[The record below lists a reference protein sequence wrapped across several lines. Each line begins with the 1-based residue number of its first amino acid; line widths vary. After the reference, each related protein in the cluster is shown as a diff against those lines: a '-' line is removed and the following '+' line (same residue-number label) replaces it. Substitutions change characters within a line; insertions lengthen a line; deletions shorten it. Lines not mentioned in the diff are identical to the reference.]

1 MYDIRSNRPL
11 LVKDHRFELPIKDIE
26 WHKESDLVFSI
37 DKRVCK
43 IWDRHTGKPYTSIE
57 PGTGLNNICL
67 VPNSGMLFM
76 ANEAPKILVYYI
88 PSIGPAPKW
97 CSFLDNLT
105 EELESNPTSTVYD
118 DYKFLTKQELETLG
132 LDNLIG
138 TNVLRAYMHGYFVDI
153 RLYKKAKLINE
164 PFNFEE
170 FKKRKIKE
178 KLEKERENRVK
189 VQRKLPLVNTELA
202 KRIIEESEELK
213 SKVKIKKP
221 LFNPL
226 EDKRFAELFTDP
238 NYQIDMNSEEYKL
251 LNPVVQK
258 VNEKKLKKKVVENV
272 AASEESEQ
280 EEESMSDDSDKSGS
294 ESSSDDEHQWKQSV
308 KEQYKQIQQEK
319 RLKEKLERKKQEN
332 VKQPKFYEL
341 KDGLDLYSANSNNK
355 NTNEILKNEKMKRL
369 PMANRIQYLE
379 NKNKDNSKYD
389 ELVFR
394 SDSLGNKQMTFLS
407 RKAKRN
413 QEEDKKTMQHHLE
426 RKNIRRSAGKI
437 TKTLKKKS
445 QFFKGK

>member
-1 MYDIRSNRPL
+1 M

-26 WHKESDLVFSI
+26 WHKESDLIFSI

-43 IWDRHTGKPYTSIE
+43 IWDRHSGKPYTSIE
-57 PGTGLNNICL
+57 PGSGLNNICL

-76 ANEAPKILVYYI
+76 ANEAPKMLVYYI

-138 TNVLRAYMHGYFVDI
+138 TNVLRAYMHGYFIDI

-178 KLEKERENRVK
+178 KLEKERESRVK
-189 VQRKLPLVNTELA
+189 LQRKLPLVNTELA

-213 SKVKIKKP
+213 SKVKVKKP
-221 LFNPL
+221 IFNPL
-226 EDKRFAELFTDP
+226 EDKRFAELFSDP

-258 VNEKKLKKKVVENV
+258 VNEKKLRKKVVENV
-272 AASEESEQ
+272 AGSEESEQ
-280 EEESMSDDSDKSGS
+280 EEQSMSDSDDSDGS

-308 KEQYKQIQQEK
+308 KDQYKKIQQEK
-319 RLKEKLERKKQEN
+319 RQKEKLERKNQDN
-332 VKQPKFYEL
+332 SQKQPKFYEL
-341 KDGLDLYSANSNNK
+341 RDGLDLYSSGSK
-355 NTNEILKNEKMKRL
+355 NRDTNEILKNEKMKRL
-369 PMANRIQYLE
+369 PMASRIQYLNDKNE
-379 NKNKDNSKYD
+379 NNKKHD
-389 ELVFR
+389 ELVFK

-407 RKAKRN
+407 RKARRN
-413 QEEDKKTMQHHLE
+413 QDEDRKTMQHHME
-426 RKNIRRSAGKI
+426 RKTIRRSAGKI
-437 TKTLKKKS
+437 TKTLKKS
-445 QFFKGK
+445 QFFKRK